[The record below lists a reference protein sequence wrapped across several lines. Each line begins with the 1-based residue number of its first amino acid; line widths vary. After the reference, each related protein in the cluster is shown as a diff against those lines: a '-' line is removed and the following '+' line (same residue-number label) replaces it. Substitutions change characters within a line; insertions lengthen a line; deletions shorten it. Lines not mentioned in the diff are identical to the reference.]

1 MQTWETNSGKVNV
14 TPSSHACVITGYNK
28 KKKVVY
34 LNNPYGFKNQAVN
47 WHKLEQSYDQQGQ
60 QGFTL
65 VKQNKKDKLY
75 GKLVLFQLKA
85 HAKAHVDI

>member
-47 WHKLEQSYDQQGQ
+47 WHKLEQSYDQHCFQSAC
-60 QGFTL
+60 FYLPTL
-65 VKQNKKDKLY
+65 
-75 GKLVLFQLKA
+75 LKEC
-85 HAKAHVDI
+85 HA

>member
-1 MQTWETNSGKVNV
+1 LKLVSDGHPVLIITTTTFSRVNNMQTWETNSGKVNV

-47 WHKLEQSYDQQGQ
+47 WHKLEQSYDQQGRQ
-60 QGFTL
+60 A
-65 VKQNKKDKLY
+65 LY
-75 GKLVLFQLKA
+75 
-85 HAKAHVDI
+85 IS